1 MTRRQFWRALQ
12 VTVSAGFLAGV
23 VLALVVP

>member
-1 MTRRQFWRALQ
+1 MTRRKFWHALQ

-23 VLALVVP
+23 LLALVMP